1 MFRKQRKVKRYH
13 NIYRGS
19 VTSSPFFKLGASAAA
34 LAVLIAAG
42 WFLYEPVYQFVMG
55 IGQEKEPVSTAEQPS
70 EPESESDGFLSGLFG
85 GGEESETETSQS
97 QPEAVEAVQLHG
109 VYMPESILL
118 DSTQRSQFI
127 QTCASNGINAIFF
140 DLKNDK
146 GYLTYQSSLAQAAEL
161 GSQSASAVDLSQ
173 VTAEMEA
180 AGITSIGRIY
190 AFKDPL
196 AASAKLEAAV
206 HYQGTEWAWLDNS
219 AAMGGKAWLN
229 PVNEYAQSYI
239 SDLAAEAVGK
249 GVKQVILDCV
259 QFPSGYSLEMADYGQ
274 ELTEENKS
282 AVLEDFIESVDT
294 RVREAGGETAVYLSA
309 PTLLSSSSGQYGSDP
324 FQLTRCGVVLG
335 VMPASFGN
343 AYSSGELVLEAPALD
358 PYATVQAAL
367 AACKDKLLSDEV
379 TVLLQ
384 SYTSGTLSSLKNKTY
399 TGEDVDSQIRA
410 AQESGYESYLLYSPD
425 GNYSIV
431 FGE

>member
-1 MFRKQRKVKRYH
+1 MLRKQRKVKRYH

-85 GGEESETETSQS
+85 GGEESETESSQS
-97 QPEAVEAVQLHG
+97 QPETVEAVQLHG

-127 QTCASNGINAIFF
+127 QACASNGINAIFF

-146 GYLTYQSSLAQAAEL
+146 GYLTYQSSLSQAAEL

-180 AGITSIGRIY
+180 AGITPIGRIY

-282 AVLEDFIESVDT
+282 AVLGDFIETVDT

-309 PTLLSSSSGQYGSDP
+309 PTPAELFQRAVWLRSVPAHPVRRGAGRDAGFLRQCVQLRGAGAGSP
-324 FQLTRCGVVLG
+324 GTGPLCHCTGG
-335 VMPASFGN
+335 TGS
-343 AYSSGELVLEAPALD
+343 
-358 PYATVQAAL
+358 
-367 AACKDKLLSDEV
+367 
-379 TVLLQ
+379 LQ
-384 SYTSGTLSSLKNKTY
+384 G
-399 TGEDVDSQIRA
+399 
-410 AQESGYESYLLYSPD
+410 
-425 GNYSIV
+425 
-431 FGE
+431 

>member
-1 MFRKQRKVKRYH
+1 MSRS
-13 NIYRGS
+13 ISLSWGS
-19 VTSSPFFKLGASAAA
+19 VRKRNRYPQRNSRPK
-34 LAVLIAAG
+34 
-42 WFLYEPVYQFVMG
+42 
-55 IGQEKEPVSTAEQPS
+55 
-70 EPESESDGFLSGLFG
+70 PESESDGFLSGLFG
-85 GGEESETETSQS
+85 GGEESETESSQS
-97 QPEAVEAVQLHG
+97 QPETVEAVQLHG

-146 GYLTYQSSLAQAAEL
+146 GYLTYQSSLSQAAEL

-180 AGITSIGRIY
+180 AGITPIGRIY

-219 AAMGGKAWLN
+219 AAMGGKAWLS

-282 AVLEDFIESVDT
+282 AVLGDFIESVDT

-309 PTLLSSSSGQYGSDP
+309 PTLLSSSSGQYGPDP

>member
-19 VTSSPFFKLGASAAA
+19 VTSSPFFKLGAFAAA

-85 GGEESETETSQS
+85 GGEEIETESSQS
-97 QPEAVEAVQLHG
+97 QPETVEAVQLHG

-146 GYLTYQSSLAQAAEL
+146 GYLTYQSSLSQAAEL

-180 AGITSIGRIY
+180 AGITPIGRIY

-219 AAMGGKAWLN
+219 AAMGQQGLAQPGERVCPELYLGPCGRSRGQGGKAGDPGLRAV
-229 PVNEYAQSYI
+229 PV
-239 SDLAAEAVGK
+239 
-249 GVKQVILDCV
+249 
-259 QFPSGYSLEMADYGQ
+259 
-274 ELTEENKS
+274 
-282 AVLEDFIESVDT
+282 
-294 RVREAGGETAVYLSA
+294 RVFAGDGGLRAGAHRGE
-309 PTLLSSSSGQYGSDP
+309 
-324 FQLTRCGVVLG
+324 
-335 VMPASFGN
+335 
-343 AYSSGELVLEAPALD
+343 
-358 PYATVQAAL
+358 
-367 AACKDKLLSDEV
+367 
-379 TVLLQ
+379 
-384 SYTSGTLSSLKNKTY
+384 
-399 TGEDVDSQIRA
+399 
-410 AQESGYESYLLYSPD
+410 
-425 GNYSIV
+425 
-431 FGE
+431 

>member
-1 MFRKQRKVKRYH
+1 M
-13 NIYRGS
+13 
-19 VTSSPFFKLGASAAA
+19 
-34 LAVLIAAG
+34 
-42 WFLYEPVYQFVMG
+42 
-55 IGQEKEPVSTAEQPS
+55 
-70 EPESESDGFLSGLFG
+70 
-85 GGEESETETSQS
+85 
-97 QPEAVEAVQLHG
+97 
-109 VYMPESILL
+109 
-118 DSTQRSQFI
+118 
-127 QTCASNGINAIFF
+127 
-140 DLKNDK
+140 
-146 GYLTYQSSLAQAAEL
+146 
-161 GSQSASAVDLSQ
+161 
-173 VTAEMEA
+173 
-180 AGITSIGRIY
+180 
-190 AFKDPL
+190 
-196 AASAKLEAAV
+196 

-282 AVLEDFIESVDT
+282 AVLGDFIGSVDA
-294 RVREAGGETAVYLSA
+294 RVRKAGGEAAVYLSA
-309 PTLLSSSSGQYGSDP
+309 PTLLNTSSGQYGADP

-343 AYSSGELVLEAPALD
+343 AYSSGELVLEAPAMN
-358 PYATVQAAL
+358 PCATVQAAL
-367 AACKDKLLSDEV
+367 AACGDKLLSDEV

-425 GNYSIV
+425 GNYSIA

>member
-1 MFRKQRKVKRYH
+1 
-13 NIYRGS
+13 
-19 VTSSPFFKLGASAAA
+19 
-34 LAVLIAAG
+34 
-42 WFLYEPVYQFVMG
+42 
-55 IGQEKEPVSTAEQPS
+55 
-70 EPESESDGFLSGLFG
+70 
-85 GGEESETETSQS
+85 
-97 QPEAVEAVQLHG
+97 
-109 VYMPESILL
+109 
-118 DSTQRSQFI
+118 
-127 QTCASNGINAIFF
+127 
-140 DLKNDK
+140 
-146 GYLTYQSSLAQAAEL
+146 
-161 GSQSASAVDLSQ
+161 
-173 VTAEMEA
+173 
-180 AGITSIGRIY
+180 
-190 AFKDPL
+190 
-196 AASAKLEAAV
+196 
-206 HYQGTEWAWLDNS
+206 
-219 AAMGGKAWLN
+219 MGGKAWLN

-282 AVLEDFIESVDT
+282 AVLGDFIESVDT

-367 AACKDKLLSDEV
+367 AACKNKLLSDEV

>member
-1 MFRKQRKVKRYH
+1 MSRSISLSWESVRKRNRYPQRNSRP
-13 NIYRGS
+13 NLS
-19 VTSSPFFKLGASAAA
+19 L
-34 LAVLIAAG
+34 
-42 WFLYEPVYQFVMG
+42 
-55 IGQEKEPVSTAEQPS
+55 
-70 EPESESDGFLSGLFG
+70 ESDGFLSGLFG
-85 GGEESETETSQS
+85 GGEEGETESSQS

-146 GYLTYQSSLAQAAEL
+146 GYLTYQSSLSQAAEL

-180 AGITSIGRIY
+180 AGITPIGRIY

-282 AVLEDFIESVDT
+282 AVLGDFIETVDT

-309 PTLLSSSSGQYGSDP
+309 PTLLSSSSGQYGPDP